1 MLTGLDAKVIR
12 VGNLTSR
19 ASDYRFQPNYSQNAF
34 LTRFKAILEFGL
46 FPDYLM
52 HLYSEFSPID
62 LTAEGI
68 VRIAQYA
75 GKQTVFHLNSNRP
88 IYFDRFVKVVHELGI
103 SMEVVEGTAFYQAL
117 RGTLR
122 EKGTEYMF
130 EAFRNDMDE
139 RGQLVYDSNIHIEND
154 FTVWFLKKV
163 GFEWNEIDLEYIQ
176 GYIKYFRGL
185 GYLKV

>member
-1 MLTGLDAKVIR
+1 M
-12 VGNLTSR
+12 
-19 ASDYRFQPNYSQNAF
+19 
-34 LTRFKAILEFGL
+34 
-46 FPDYLM
+46 
-52 HLYSEFSPID
+52 
-62 LTAEGI
+62 
-68 VRIAQYA
+68 
-75 GKQTVFHLNSNRP
+75 
-88 IYFDRFVKVVHELGI
+88 VHELGI